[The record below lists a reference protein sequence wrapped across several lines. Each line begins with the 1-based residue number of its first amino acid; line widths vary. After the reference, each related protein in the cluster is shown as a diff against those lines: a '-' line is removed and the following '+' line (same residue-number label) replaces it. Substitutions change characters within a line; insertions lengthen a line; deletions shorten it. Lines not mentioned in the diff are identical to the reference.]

1 MPKRGEQ
8 RMKKRVISAA
18 LALCMMLTLLS
29 GTALA
34 AGQHPFTDVPQ
45 GHWAG
50 DAVQYVYENNLM
62 GGTDSTT
69 FSPNATT
76 TRGMIV
82 TVLYR
87 LTGEPASGTASQFT
101 DVAAGAWYAKAVAW
115 AASRDIVNGTSAT
128 TFSPN
133 SPITREQLA
142 VIFYRYAQDQGWDV
156 SAWTDLGLYQDAAQ
170 VSDYAT
176 QALAWAVGAGL
187 ITGTTDTTLSPRG
200 SATRAQVAVILT
212 RFCETVMPDGPV
224 SHQQMVRNLQN
235 SSLRKKDTLAAMA
248 QVLLDDGFA
257 PAFVAGLLGNI
268 IEEGDCGRFE
278 SSAYLSNPDAEPDY
292 LVYMDENYDYRDK
305 YSYRLIY
312 EGISLQE
319 VYAMVLELG
328 PGGANGRGSC
338 FGLGCMQWTSYNRI
352 KRLLENYLEAA
363 DGADTITLA
372 QVQEAEGITISYELR
387 NTHKKVYT
395 DWQTANPEQDTGEA
409 AYAAGVKVCTSYGIP
424 VGYNTPEVQNTR
436 GAMAEAVYN
445 IMLGN
450 T

>member
-1 MPKRGEQ
+1 MRKR
-8 RMKKRVISAA
+8 MVSAA
-18 LALCMMLTLLS
+18 LALCLALTLFS

-34 AGQHPFTDVPQ
+34 AGEHPFTDVPQ

-170 VSDYAT
+170 VSRT
-176 QALAWAVGAGL
+176 ELAPKRIFRRTHADAARRRGCAGN
-187 ITGTTDTTLSPRG
+187 
-200 SATRAQVAVILT
+200 
-212 RFCETVMPDGPV
+212 
-224 SHQQMVRNLQN
+224 RNLPQDKRRHRGLQPAGTAGN
-235 SSLRKKDTLAAMA
+235 RFPFTPCIMRCSCFTSVGVCPFIMSIIISSLRILYSA
-248 QVLLDDGFA
+248 QYF
-257 PAFVAGLLGNI
+257 
-268 IEEGDCGRFE
+268 
-278 SSAYLSNPDAEPDY
+278 S
-292 LVYMDENYDYRDK
+292 
-305 YSYRLIY
+305 
-312 EGISLQE
+312 
-319 VYAMVLELG
+319 
-328 PGGANGRGSC
+328 SC
-338 FGLGCMQWTSYNRI
+338 FI
-352 KRLLENYLEAA
+352 LLSKIAVSFSSP
-363 DGADTITLA
+363 ITL
-372 QVQEAEGITISYELR
+372 ITIPRAVKRSFG
-387 NTHKKVYT
+387 NKVFINCML
-395 DWQTANPEQDTGEA
+395 QLL
-409 AYAAGVKVCTSYGIP
+409 IP
-424 VGYNTPEVQNTR
+424 
-436 GAMAEAVYN
+436 
-445 IMLGN
+445 
-450 T
+450 

>member
-1 MPKRGEQ
+1 
-8 RMKKRVISAA
+8 MKKRVISAA

-142 VIFYRYAQDQGWDV
+142 AILYRYAAYKGCEVSQRGDLTQFVDAGQIHTYAREALSWANRMELIQGKGKGILD
-156 SAWTDLGLYQDAAQ
+156 
-170 VSDYAT
+170 
-176 QALAWAVGAGL
+176 
-187 ITGTTDTTLSPRG
+187 PRG
-200 SATRAQVAVILT
+200 LAARAQVAAMLQRFQEKIL
-212 RFCETVMPDGPV
+212 
-224 SHQQMVRNLQN
+224 
-235 SSLRKKDTLAAMA
+235 A
-248 QVLLDDGFA
+248 
-257 PAFVAGLLGNI
+257 
-268 IEEGDCGRFE
+268 
-278 SSAYLSNPDAEPDY
+278 
-292 LVYMDENYDYRDK
+292 
-305 YSYRLIY
+305 
-312 EGISLQE
+312 
-319 VYAMVLELG
+319 
-328 PGGANGRGSC
+328 
-338 FGLGCMQWTSYNRI
+338 
-352 KRLLENYLEAA
+352 
-363 DGADTITLA
+363 
-372 QVQEAEGITISYELR
+372 
-387 NTHKKVYT
+387 
-395 DWQTANPEQDTGEA
+395 
-409 AYAAGVKVCTSYGIP
+409 
-424 VGYNTPEVQNTR
+424 
-436 GAMAEAVYN
+436 
-445 IMLGN
+445 
-450 T
+450 

>member
-1 MPKRGEQ
+1 MRKR
-8 RMKKRVISAA
+8 MVSAA
-18 LALCMMLTLLS
+18 LALCLALTLFS

-69 FSPNATT
+69 FSPNNTT

-200 SATRAQVAVILT
+200 PGGGDPHPVLR
-212 RFCETVMPDGPV
+212 DGDARWPGEPPG
-224 SHQQMVRNLQN
+224 
-235 SSLRKKDTLAAMA
+235 
-248 QVLLDDGFA
+248 DGAKPPEFL
-257 PAFVAGLLGNI
+257 PAEKGYPGGHGPGPAGRRVCPRL
-268 IEEGDCGRFE
+268 CGRAFGQHH
-278 SSAYLSNPDAEPDY
+278 
-292 LVYMDENYDYRDK
+292 R
-305 YSYRLIY
+305 
-312 EGISLQE
+312 
-319 VYAMVLELG
+319 
-328 PGGANGRGSC
+328 GG
-338 FGLGCMQWTSYNRI
+338 GLWP
-352 KRLLENYLEAA
+352 L
-363 DGADTITLA
+363 
-372 QVQEAEGITISYELR
+372 
-387 NTHKKVYT
+387 
-395 DWQTANPEQDTGEA
+395 
-409 AYAAGVKVCTSYGIP
+409 
-424 VGYNTPEVQNTR
+424 
-436 GAMAEAVYN
+436 
-445 IMLGN
+445 
-450 T
+450 

>member
-1 MPKRGEQ
+1 MRKR
-8 RMKKRVISAA
+8 MVSAA
-18 LALCMMLTLLS
+18 LALCLALTLFS

-34 AGQHPFTDVPQ
+34 AGEHPFTDVPQ

-69 FSPNATT
+69 FSPNTTT

-224 SHQQMVRNLQN
+224 SHQEMVRNLQN
-235 SSLRKKDTLAAMA
+235 SSLRKRIPWRPWPRFCWTT
-248 QVLLDDGFA
+248 
-257 PAFVAGLLGNI
+257 GL
-268 IEEGDCGRFE
+268 
-278 SSAYLSNPDAEPDY
+278 PPP
-292 LVYMDENYDYRDK
+292 V
-305 YSYRLIY
+305 
-312 EGISLQE
+312 
-319 VYAMVLELG
+319 G
-328 PGGANGRGSC
+328 PGFWA
-338 FGLGCMQWTSYNRI
+338 TS
-352 KRLLENYLEAA
+352 
-363 DGADTITLA
+363 
-372 QVQEAEGITISYELR
+372 
-387 NTHKKVYT
+387 
-395 DWQTANPEQDTGEA
+395 
-409 AYAAGVKVCTSYGIP
+409 
-424 VGYNTPEVQNTR
+424 
-436 GAMAEAVYN
+436 
-445 IMLGN
+445 
-450 T
+450 

>member
-1 MPKRGEQ
+1 MRKR
-8 RMKKRVISAA
+8 MVSAA
-18 LALCMMLTLLS
+18 LALCLALTLFS

-34 AGQHPFTDVPQ
+34 AGEHPFTDVPQ

-69 FSPNATT
+69 FSPNNTT

-176 QALAWAVGAGL
+176 QALAWACGAGL

-224 SHQQMVRNLQN
+224 SHQEMVETSRI
-235 SSLRKKDTLAAMA
+235 
-248 QVLLDDGFA
+248 
-257 PAFVAGLLGNI
+257 PP
-268 IEEGDCGRFE
+268 CG
-278 SSAYLSNPDAEPDY
+278 
-292 LVYMDENYDYRDK
+292 K
-305 YSYRLIY
+305 
-312 EGISLQE
+312 
-319 VYAMVLELG
+319 
-328 PGGANGRGSC
+328 
-338 FGLGCMQWTSYNRI
+338 
-352 KRLLENYLEAA
+352 
-363 DGADTITLA
+363 
-372 QVQEAEGITISYELR
+372 
-387 NTHKKVYT
+387 
-395 DWQTANPEQDTGEA
+395 
-409 AYAAGVKVCTSYGIP
+409 GIP
-424 VGYNTPEVQNTR
+424 WRPWPRFCWTMGLPPPLWPGFWATS
-436 GAMAEAVYN
+436 
-445 IMLGN
+445 
-450 T
+450 

>member
-1 MPKRGEQ
+1 MRKR
-8 RMKKRVISAA
+8 MVSAA
-18 LALCMMLTLLS
+18 LALCLALTLFS

-34 AGQHPFTDVPQ
+34 AGEHPFTDVPQ

-176 QALAWAVGAGL
+176 QALAWACGAGL

-224 SHQQMVRNLQN
+224 SHQEMVRNIQN

-328 PGGANGRGSC
+328 PEGANGRGSC

-395 DWQTANPEQDTGEA
+395 DWQTANSEQDTGEA

-445 IMLGN
+445 VMLGIS
-450 T
+450 

>member
-1 MPKRGEQ
+1 MRKR
-8 RMKKRVISAA
+8 MVSAA
-18 LALCMMLTLLS
+18 LALCLALTLFS

-34 AGQHPFTDVPQ
+34 AGEHPFTDVPQ

-69 FSPNATT
+69 FSPNTTT

-224 SHQQMVRNLQN
+224 SHQEMVRNLQN

-305 YSYRLIY
+305 YSYRLI
-312 EGISLQE
+312 
-319 VYAMVLELG
+319 
-328 PGGANGRGSC
+328 
-338 FGLGCMQWTSYNRI
+338 
-352 KRLLENYLEAA
+352 
-363 DGADTITLA
+363 
-372 QVQEAEGITISYELR
+372 
-387 NTHKKVYT
+387 
-395 DWQTANPEQDTGEA
+395 
-409 AYAAGVKVCTSYGIP
+409 
-424 VGYNTPEVQNTR
+424 
-436 GAMAEAVYN
+436 
-445 IMLGN
+445 
-450 T
+450 

>member
-1 MPKRGEQ
+1 MRKR
-8 RMKKRVISAA
+8 MVSAA
-18 LALCMMLTLLS
+18 LALCLALTLFS

-69 FSPNATT
+69 FSPNNTT

-142 VIFYRYAQDQGWDV
+142 VI
-156 SAWTDLGLYQDAAQ
+156 
-170 VSDYAT
+170 
-176 QALAWAVGAGL
+176 
-187 ITGTTDTTLSPRG
+187 
-200 SATRAQVAVILT
+200 LT
-212 RFCETVMPDGPV
+212 RVCETVMPDGPV
-224 SHQQMVRNLQN
+224 SHQEMVRNLQN

-328 PGGANGRGSC
+328 PAGANGRGSC

-395 DWQTANPEQDTGEA
+395 DWQTANPEQDTEEA
-409 AYAAGVKVCTSYGIP
+409 AYDAGVKVCTSYGIP

-445 IMLGN
+445 VMLGIS
-450 T
+450 

>member
-1 MPKRGEQ
+1 MRKR
-8 RMKKRVISAA
+8 MVSAA
-18 LALCMMLTLLS
+18 LALCLALTLFS

-34 AGQHPFTDVPQ
+34 AGQHPFTDEPQ

-69 FSPNATT
+69 FSPNNTT

-224 SHQQMVRNLQN
+224 SHQEMVRNLQN

-257 PAFVAGLLGNI
+257 PACVAGLLGNI

-328 PGGANGRGSC
+328 PAGANGRGSC

-395 DWQTANPEQDTGEA
+395 DWQTANPEQDTEEA
-409 AYAAGVKVCTSYGIP
+409 AYDAGVKVCTSYGIP

-445 IMLGN
+445 VMLGIS
-450 T
+450 

>member
-1 MPKRGEQ
+1 MRKR
-8 RMKKRVISAA
+8 MVSAA
-18 LALCMMLTLLS
+18 LALCLALTLFS

-34 AGQHPFTDVPQ
+34 AGEHPFTDVPQ

-69 FSPNATT
+69 FSPNNTT

-176 QALAWAVGAGL
+176 QALAWACGAGL

-224 SHQQMVRNLQN
+224 SHQEIC
-235 SSLRKKDTLAAMA
+235 
-248 QVLLDDGFA
+248 LLYT
-257 PAFVAGLLGNI
+257 
-268 IEEGDCGRFE
+268 
-278 SSAYLSNPDAEPDY
+278 SHT
-292 LVYMDENYDYRDK
+292 
-305 YSYRLIY
+305 
-312 EGISLQE
+312 SLQE
-319 VYAMVLELG
+319 MA
-328 PGGANGRGSC
+328 PG
-338 FGLGCMQWTSYNRI
+338 
-352 KRLLENYLEAA
+352 
-363 DGADTITLA
+363 
-372 QVQEAEGITISYELR
+372 
-387 NTHKKVYT
+387 
-395 DWQTANPEQDTGEA
+395 
-409 AYAAGVKVCTSYGIP
+409 
-424 VGYNTPEVQNTR
+424 
-436 GAMAEAVYN
+436 
-445 IMLGN
+445 
-450 T
+450 

>member
-1 MPKRGEQ
+1 MRKR
-8 RMKKRVISAA
+8 MVSAA
-18 LALCMMLTLLS
+18 LALCLALTLFS

-34 AGQHPFTDVPQ
+34 AGEHPFTDVPQ

-69 FSPNATT
+69 FSPNNTT

-115 AASRDIVNGTSAT
+115 AASRDIVN
-128 TFSPN
+128 
-133 SPITREQLA
+133 
-142 VIFYRYAQDQGWDV
+142 
-156 SAWTDLGLYQDAAQ
+156 
-170 VSDYAT
+170 
-176 QALAWAVGAGL
+176 
-187 ITGTTDTTLSPRG
+187 DTTLSPRG

-224 SHQQMVRNLQN
+224 SHQEMVRNLQN

-328 PGGANGRGSC
+328 PEGANGRGSC

-395 DWQTANPEQDTGEA
+395 DWQTANPEQDTEEA
-409 AYAAGVKVCTSYGIP
+409 AYDAGVKVCTSYGIP
-424 VGYNTPEVQNTR
+424 VGYNTPEVQEKR
-436 GAMAEAVYN
+436 GGNAAQVYAV
-445 IMLGN
+445 MLGES
-450 T
+450 